1 MSFLPRACRA
11 TTSLS
16 AALELTVL
24 SFVAH
29 PSCASAQKIL
39 LQSPGSLRRE
49 SRCPTKT
56 NGGDRAAEGTLSSTG
71 ILSSVRPL
79 EESDQTATI
88 NLAKSKVNT
97 ADNQYENERY
107 VCSDHLASL
116 RFFPRPP
123 APSRGLSPLTRCP
136 FRDETTVPTE
146 PPPKTCSPSATGN
159 GGGGG
164 GGGGGKRGRAVLRP
178 PEKLEAVKVA
188 SSLGLQ
194 GPSAPIGAQLLATG
208 GSEDAPTATVYHAN
222 LVAGSN
228 TSVVTAALQQP
239 ILASLNSAALASMQ
253 ASAEANSRNITT
265 MEWLYKKEPLF
276 TLAHFWQQVS
286 A

>member
-49 SRCPTKT
+49 SRCPTNT

-71 ILSSVRPL
+71 ILSS
-79 EESDQTATI
+79 SYINATI
-88 NLAKSKVNT
+88 NLAESKVNT

-136 FRDETTVPTE
+136 FRDQTARDRSGDTPRIQDWSCGGLDYPTTSRSSRLSPTIGSA
-146 PPPKTCSPSATGN
+146 PPPGIA
-159 GGGGG
+159 
-164 GGGGGKRGRAVLRP
+164 
-178 PEKLEAVKVA
+178 
-188 SSLGLQ
+188 
-194 GPSAPIGAQLLATG
+194 
-208 GSEDAPTATVYHAN
+208 
-222 LVAGSN
+222 
-228 TSVVTAALQQP
+228 SVV
-239 ILASLNSAALASMQ
+239 
-253 ASAEANSRNITT
+253 R
-265 MEWLYKKEPLF
+265 
-276 TLAHFWQQVS
+276 
-286 A
+286 

>member
-1 MSFLPRACRA
+1 MSFLPRVCRA

-56 NGGDRAAEGTLSSTG
+56 NGGDRAAEETLSSTG

-79 EESDQTATI
+79 EEKSQTATI

-123 APSRGLSPLTRCP
+123 APSRGLSPLTQCP
-136 FRDETTVPTE
+136 FRDQTVRPWWGYSQSPRLVVWGVGLPHYE
-146 PPPKTCSPSATGN
+146 SQIPPISHHWFC
-159 GGGGG
+159 
-164 GGGGGKRGRAVLRP
+164 
-178 PEKLEAVKVA
+178 A
-188 SSLGLQ
+188 SSRHCIGRPVALSFRLG
-194 GPSAPIGAQLLATG
+194 AC
-208 GSEDAPTATVYHAN
+208 
-222 LVAGSN
+222 
-228 TSVVTAALQQP
+228 
-239 ILASLNSAALASMQ
+239 
-253 ASAEANSRNITT
+253 
-265 MEWLYKKEPLF
+265 
-276 TLAHFWQQVS
+276 
-286 A
+286 